1 MIEIEAP
8 DGTIIEFPDE
18 TPKDVILSVM
28 KKNFPPIPQPI
39 TPDLTE
45 KTDWS
50 RIPGKVVQGALPHA
64 LSALLGFGV
73 GGPPG
78 ALVGGMA
85 PTAADLASRAYNAA
99 MRRINP
105 DLQVTPTMDVI
116 QSGLQ
121 RLPMYDA
128 PRNRAER
135 AAMTAGGALGVAGPQ
150 VGALRTLST
159 TARSPFARN
168 IAETLS
174 RGPKTQI
181 AAAPVAG
188 ATSQIV
194 AEETGSPLAGT
205 LAAMGT
211 GAGMGMLARPRA
223 ARITTAE
230 ELAQKSQVFYEGS
243 DALNTLIKPESVN
256 HLTRTVIQALKEHGW
271 ANNKARGEYIHP
283 KTLAWLDGLEEQKG
297 PLSLQNLEYSR
308 RQLSGLLTEPGPD
321 GNMARAAMTKFDEVV
336 QGWNEQSLVK
346 GNRSSIDALEKART
360 LWKQKRRLET
370 IEELLQDAYVDT
382 KVNYSQAG
390 YEQAIRRGFARIA
403 KNRKKLRKFSKDE
416 QKFINKI
423 AKGGSIQ
430 NALRWLGKWKPSGV
444 IATGHGAALGGGAAY
459 AMGFGPEMV
468 AASALAPGVVGTLS
482 RAGAT
487 AMQRGNINRLRLQI
501 ASGRP
506 PPPRPRAT
514 VAGSLRGL
522 LSDQQL
528 LGPGL

>member
-8 DGTIIEFPDE
+8 DGTIIEFPDG

-28 KKNFPPIPQPI
+28 KKNFPPVPQPI
-39 TPDLTE
+39 TLDLTE

-50 RIPGKVVQGALPHA
+50 RVPGKVIQGALPHA
-64 LSALLGFGV
+64 ASALAGFLA

-78 ALVGGMA
+78 ALLGGIA
-85 PTAADLASRAYNAA
+85 PTAADLLSRGYNAA
-99 MRRINP
+99 MERMNP

-150 VGALRTLST
+150 VSALKALST
-159 TARSPFARN
+159 TARSPMARN
-168 IAETLS
+168 LAEVLS
-174 RGPKTQI
+174 RGPKTQMV
-181 AAAPVAG
+181 AAPVAG
-188 ATSQIV
+188 ATSQV
-194 AEETGSPLAGT
+194 VGEATGSPLAGT

-223 ARITTAE
+223 ARISTAE
-230 ELAQKSQVFYEGS
+230 DLAQKSKVFYDGS
-243 DALNTLIKPESVN
+243 DAINTLIKPQSIN
-256 HLTRTVIQALKEHGW
+256 HLIRTVTQALKEQGW
-271 ANNKARGEYIHP
+271 ANNKARGQHIHP
-283 KTLAWLDGLEEQKG
+283 KTLAWLGGLGEQKG

-336 QGWNEQSLVK
+336 QGWNDKSLVK
-346 GNRSSIDALEKART
+346 GSRASIDALEKGRT

-370 IEELLQDAYVDT
+370 IEELLRVADIDT

-403 KNRKKLRKFSKDE
+403 KNQKKLRQFSKDE
-416 QKFINKI
+416 QNFINKI

-459 AMGFGPEMV
+459 AMGFGPEAV
-468 AASALAPGVVGTLS
+468 IAGGLAPGVVGSLS

-487 AMQRGNINRLRLQI
+487 AMQRGNIDKLRSQI
-501 ASGRP
+501 ARGRP
-506 PPPRPRAT
+506 PPARPRAT
-514 VAGSLRGL
+514 VAGSVRGL
-522 LSDQQL
+522 LSDAQL
-528 LGPGL
+528 AGPGL